1 MQIAIADAKA
11 RFADLIRRAENG
23 ESIVLTRHGQ
33 PVARLTGAP
42 RQQDLPLFGALKG
55 RIYIAD
61 DFDDATLS
69 GSSHRPIANTALRD
83 AEDRSGKANLS

>member
-23 ESIVLTRHGQ
+23 ESIVLTRHGK

-42 RQQDLPLFGALKG
+42 RPQDLPLFGALKG
-55 RIYIAD
+55 RIQIAD
-61 DFDDATLS
+61 DFDDLPAGFADAL
-69 GSSHRPIANTALRD
+69 GSPTDPA
-83 AEDRSGKANLS
+83 